1 MSFLNSPFYWRSAYS
16 LCFLLSRVALC
27 SGGLPVPLT
36 MEEEPVTARARLQ
49 LPLERRDSIST
60 CQGTTGY
67 YACAA
72 SLGGGCCPE
81 GLVCATDGLCSW
93 NAAATTTSTGL
104 VCDTEY
110 YQCPISL
117 GGEYQRHEIEILHR
131 FAEAPKC
138 LLTVAQGG
146 VAPLA
151 NPAGPTFAIITTCPR
166 LQLCYLQL
174 TPSFPP
180 L

>member
-1 MSFLNSPFYWRSAYS
+1 MSFLSSLFCWRSVYS
-16 LCFLLSRVALC
+16 LCFLLGRVPLC
-27 SGGLPVPLT
+27 FGGVPVPLNT
-36 MEEEPVTARARLQ
+36 EEEPVTARVRLG

-67 YACAA
+67 YACAL
-72 SLGGGCCPE
+72 SLGGGCCPD
-81 GLVCATDGLCSW
+81 GLVCATDGCSW

-117 GGEYQRHEIEILHR
+117 GGEYQQHGIEMLHR

-138 LLTVAQGG
+138 PLTV
-146 VAPLA
+146 V
-151 NPAGPTFAIITTCPR
+151 
-166 LQLCYLQL
+166 
-174 TPSFPP
+174 
-180 L
+180 